1 MVTFTLPLPG
11 HIDPNS
17 ADIQQMMLQYNVTIH
32 IKPVCPVLHLSNQL
46 IESSFVIVVIA
57 TSSLFHAASCTWYGT
72 VLGRNETSNQ

>member
-1 MVTFTLPLPG
+1 MVIFTLPLPG

-32 IKPVCPVLHLSNQL
+32 IKPVCPVLHLSNQV

-57 TSSLFHAASCTWYGT
+57 TSSLFHGSWT
-72 VLGRNETSNQ
+72 E